1 MGVKDVILLSLSAA
15 LVVVGAHLTLTQG
28 VLVSYPVFMFAVA
41 FLFWFRYRKVKH
53 IEHEQRKSEHAQ
65 RKSGRKANR
74 KTNS

>member
-15 LVVVGAHLTLTQG
+15 LVIVGAHLTLTQG

-53 IEHEQRKSEHAQ
+53 IEHEQRKSEQ
-65 RKSGRKANR
+65 RKSGRKGKPKN
-74 KTNS
+74 K